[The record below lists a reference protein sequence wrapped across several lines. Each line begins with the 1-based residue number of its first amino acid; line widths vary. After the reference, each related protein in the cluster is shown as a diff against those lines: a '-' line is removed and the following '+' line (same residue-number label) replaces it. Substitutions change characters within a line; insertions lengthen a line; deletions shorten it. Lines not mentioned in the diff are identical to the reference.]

1 MKLRLNRIQEPFVL
15 ELSNESGNTLLMDA
29 NPKIGGL
36 DKGFRPMEVL
46 AGSVAGC
53 ATIDVLL
60 ILKKQKI
67 EPTHYA
73 VRIEPTRGEGVP
85 APFEQIHL
93 VFEFDKGVDSTKA
106 SRAIRLTLDKYC
118 SVSASLK
125 ESIQITFE
133 VELV

>member
-1 MKLRLNRIQEPFVL
+1 MKLRLNRIEEPFVL
-15 ELSNESGNTLLMDA
+15 ELTNESGNKMLMDA

-46 AGSVAGC
+46 AGSIAGC

-73 VRIEPTRGEGVP
+73 VRIDPTRGEGVP
-85 APFEQIHL
+85 APFEKIHL
-93 VFEFDKGVDSTKA
+93 IFEFNQGVDPAKA
-106 SRAIRLTLDKYC
+106 ERAIRLTLDKYC

-133 VELV
+133 VVLI